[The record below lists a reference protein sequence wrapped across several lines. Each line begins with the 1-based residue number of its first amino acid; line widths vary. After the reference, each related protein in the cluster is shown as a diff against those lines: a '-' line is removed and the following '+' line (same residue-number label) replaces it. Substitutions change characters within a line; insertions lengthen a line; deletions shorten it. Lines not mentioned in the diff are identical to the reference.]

1 MPFLNDFAVH
11 ARFLFAVP
19 ILLSAETI
27 LGPRLAE
34 AARHFVISGV
44 VVEQDFS
51 RFDNGCSTRARLARL
66 NASRGHLRVFAYAV
80 TVVNLRLTAVHV
92 SNWAALRD

>member
-1 MPFLNDFAVH
+1 MLLALAALQGFAMGHQVEVPFLNDFAVH

-51 RFDNGCSTRARLARL
+51 RFDNAVAQGLAWRDSTRAEVIF
-66 NASRGHLRVFAYAV
+66 VF
-80 TVVNLRLTAVHV
+80 
-92 SNWAALRD
+92 SPMPSPW